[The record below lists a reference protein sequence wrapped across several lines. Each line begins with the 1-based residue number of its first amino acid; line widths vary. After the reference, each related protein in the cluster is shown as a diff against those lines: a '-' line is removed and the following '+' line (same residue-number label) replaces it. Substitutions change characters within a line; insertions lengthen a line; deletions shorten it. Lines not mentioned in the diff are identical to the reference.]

1 MHRISNFLVVVAATL
16 LLAACSSTETSTGT
30 KTADSTPAQAP
41 SKTKA
46 HPDGVRRMTVIEL
59 QNLISKGEAFIVDV
73 RNEASYK
80 QGHIKGARLIPT
92 NQVLERADELPRDKV
107 IVTYCS

>member
-1 MHRISNFLVVVAATL
+1 MYRFSNYLVFVAAVL
-16 LLAACSSTETSTGT
+16 LLAACNSTETSNET
-30 KTADSTPAQAP
+30 KTATPTAQAP
-41 SKTKA
+41 STNKS
-46 HPDGVRRMTVIEL
+46 HPDGVRRMTVVEL
-59 QNLISKGEAFIVDV
+59 QNLVSKGEAFIVDV
-73 RNEASYK
+73 RSEASYK